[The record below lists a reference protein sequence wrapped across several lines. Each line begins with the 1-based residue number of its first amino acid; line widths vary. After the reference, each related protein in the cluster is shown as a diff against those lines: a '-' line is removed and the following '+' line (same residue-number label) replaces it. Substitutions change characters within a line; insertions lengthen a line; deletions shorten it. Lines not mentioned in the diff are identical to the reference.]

1 MPLAR
6 ELYVGKR
13 LTEMKAANRG
23 RWVAPD
29 GREWSDL
36 LLQLELERGEFELVI
51 RSAEAYVV
59 RTREGHLLHLVLVS
73 YQTADHG
80 E

>member
-1 MPLAR
+1 MI
-6 ELYVGKR
+6 
-13 LTEMKAANRG
+13 AANRG

-29 GREWSDL
+29 GCEWSDL
-36 LLQLELERGEFELVI
+36 LLQLELERGEFELLI

-59 RTREGHLLHLVLVS
+59 RTSEGQLLHLVLVP
-73 YQTADHG
+73 YQSVDPS

>member
-1 MPLAR
+1 MN
-6 ELYVGKR
+6 
-13 LTEMKAANRG
+13 AANRG

-36 LLQLELERGEFELVI
+36 LLQLALDRGEFELVI

-59 RTREGHLLHLVLVS
+59 RTRDGEHLHLVFVS
-73 YQTADHG
+73 YQTVDQG
-80 E
+80 ESRP

>member
-1 MPLAR
+1 MSS
-6 ELYVGKR
+6 EK
-13 LTEMKAANRG
+13 RG

-29 GREWSDL
+29 GHEWSDL
-36 LLQLELERGEFELVI
+36 SLRLELERGEFELLI

-59 RTREGHLLHLVLVS
+59 RTRTGDILHLVLVS

>member
-1 MPLAR
+1 MN
-6 ELYVGKR
+6 
-13 LTEMKAANRG
+13 AANRG

-29 GREWSDL
+29 GKEWSDL
-36 LLQLELERGEFELVI
+36 VLQLELERGEFELVI
-51 RSAEAYVV
+51 RSPEAYVV
-59 RTREGHLLHLVLVS
+59 RTRGGQYLHLVLVS

>member
-1 MPLAR
+1 MN
-6 ELYVGKR
+6 
-13 LTEMKAANRG
+13 AANRG
-23 RWVAPD
+23 RWIAPD

-36 LLQLELERGEFELVI
+36 LLQLELERGEFELLI
-51 RSAEAYVV
+51 RSSEAYVV
-59 RTREGHLLHLVLVS
+59 RTREEQVLHLVLVP